1 MKTAER
7 HQLKHNE
14 LADSLQQVYSRVE
27 SSRRTL
33 IAVVIAV
40 VAIGAAVAGWSYFR
54 GSQDAAAATLLAD
67 GLVVNEAPVVAP
79 TPQLPGQPA
88 PPPPPAGSY
97 PSEKARLEAALPKF
111 LAAAETYPNTASG
124 LSARAH
130 AASALASLGRRDDA
144 RAQYQKLADA
154 DPRGLYGRTAK
165 LALANLDVQE
175 KKYDAAITTLR
186 EFSLDAKGDLPLDA
200 ILMQLGQAYLAAGK
214 TADARQTFERV
225 TNKFATSGYAADAK
239 KQLDTLKPGA

>member
-14 LADSLQQVYSRVE
+14 VADSLQQVYTRLDA
-27 SSRRTL
+27 SRRTL
-33 IAVVIAV
+33 VAVVIAV
-40 VAIGAAVAGWSYFR
+40 VVLGAAIAGWSYFR
-54 GSQDAAAATLLAD
+54 GSQDAAAGTLLAE
-67 GLVVNEAPVVAP
+67 GLVVTEAQVVAP

-97 PSEKARLEAALPKF
+97 PSEKAKLEAALPKF
-111 LAAAETYPNTASG
+111 LAAADTYPNTSSG
-124 LSARAH
+124 LSARGR
-130 AASALASLGRRDDA
+130 AASALASIGRRDDA
-144 RAQYQKLADA
+144 RVQYQKLADA
-154 DPRGLYGRTAK
+154 DPRGLYGRTAR
-165 LALANLDVQE
+165 LALADLDVQE

-214 TADARQTFERV
+214 TTDARQTFERL
-225 TNKFATSGYAADAK
+225 TNEFATSAYAADAK
-239 KQLDTLKPGA
+239 KQLETLKPGA